1 MRTPETDG
9 AGAPG
14 EVTGIETSRL
24 PWPTVSALML
34 TMVASQAAA
43 IILSPVLVEIARD
56 FDVSIAVAGQL
67 RAIGGALAGVGAL
80 TVGWL
85 AGRIGARATSLSR
98 SSGWWLLRA

>member
-1 MRTPETDG
+1 
-9 AGAPG
+9 
-14 EVTGIETSRL
+14 
-24 PWPTVSALML
+24 ML

-85 AGRIGARATSLSR
+85 AGRIGARALLSLSR